1 VRVYFLSKKDW
12 VAISHFSVKKSYPQ
26 EKYRTRSQPLY
37 FNEKLICARWKSPK
51 PGCEGTEKSRKGPG
65 SSDMQILKSQRFYC
79 HVFFEEEIIKMT
91 NHINPATPDANVG
104 VDPIVIETINHI
116 SGAHAAL
123 FWDILYGTSESIL
136 AMENT
141 EAVLAFLYDGSN
153 FGEAFML
160 IRAYYELLGIEWP
173 EEMFIIERI
182 GELKEPFVYEFLLDA
197 EDIILDFKFNAEEQ
211 STNQPL
217 YS

>member
-1 VRVYFLSKKDW
+1 
-12 VAISHFSVKKSYPQ
+12 
-26 EKYRTRSQPLY
+26 
-37 FNEKLICARWKSPK
+37 
-51 PGCEGTEKSRKGPG
+51 
-65 SSDMQILKSQRFYC
+65 M
-79 HVFFEEEIIKMT
+79 KMT
-91 NHINPATPDANVG
+91 NHINPATPTANVG
-104 VDPIVIETINHI
+104 IDPIVIETINHI

-141 EAVLAFLYDGSN
+141 EAVLAFLYNGSN

-173 EEMFIIERI
+173 EEMFVIEQI

-197 EDIILDFKFNAEEQ
+197 EDIILDFKFDAERE
-211 STNQPL
+211 SYL
-217 YS
+217 S